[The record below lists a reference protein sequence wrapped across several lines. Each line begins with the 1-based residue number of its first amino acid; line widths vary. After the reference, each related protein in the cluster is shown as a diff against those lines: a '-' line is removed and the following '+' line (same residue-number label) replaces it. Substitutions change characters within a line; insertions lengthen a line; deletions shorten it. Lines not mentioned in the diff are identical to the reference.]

1 MSTASGVCKSEN
13 NERVKAQPARCKVS
27 AQPSASTRL
36 QRNQAEKQRRDRLNG
51 YISELATLVPMVANA
66 SKPLDKVSILRLAA
80 AQMRLNFSCLNPKRF
95 KSKSVVLPPSVTA
108 YLDVIEKTIG
118 GFVIVTT
125 FSGVIVFC
133 SRCVED
139 YIGYQNIDI
148 MGNSIYNYIHS
159 GDVSHFE
166 KKVNSVINRKKKK
179 PSKKRTK
186 IVKAHMQQ
194 RPLPRSGEVR
204 YRKMVFK
211 ISVHI
216 NEVQENVNTEPAST
230 AKGKKLTR
238 TKDFGTTAVVLM
250 FIEPVKLEPEIDI
263 SYIEAHQ
270 DAYFTIHGLQA
281 EIIYADQRISTITG
295 YMPNEVQGTSAYQY
309 ICSSDVP
316 IAIFAQKAMFT
327 SSDGTGIITYRLR
340 IRDMRYVYLQSSGQI
355 AYKDST
361 NEISHFVCFN
371 KLLSDKEG
379 SEELKKF
386 QQRFAPQIIAA
397 KMMDV
402 KKKSHGQIPEVEL
415 KDALSILTDSLP
427 SCSKSL
433 KFNQTA
439 KGATA
444 LNQQSTTFTDVSEKP
459 SGSRK
464 NSLEPEKR
472 AENLLSVQSK
482 KRLSVESVVTQ
493 EKAVKSS
500 IHKRVDS
507 STSSVYES
515 CQKKTIMSTNN
526 NSSPIV
532 NDVNLQEQLEDPY
545 VLKSEGSAV
554 YINSYE
560 PTQNAILNNSFSDMS
575 ASASVSE
582 CSTMSTTTYESAQN
596 TVLNQTYNGMSAQFV
611 TVNQCPE
618 GEFHFDNLA
627 NPRKSYSVPRRR
639 HSDGPLAAET
649 MNFELNN
656 ECLRNNGVSQFDD
669 FLTPSRDQM
678 TQMNLSE
685 YVPNVQHEKMINF
698 SRSYSLPYQTGS
710 SESVM
715 QSLKGNT
722 EDYAKC
728 DEEAF
733 PSSIDHNTAA
743 LLSDVLLT
751 SQNGMVAE
759 TLTDKIPQYNFGESL
774 PKLQYP
780 NNAASLNKMAIANN
794 GCLEAANP
802 NNDITTHH
810 ANLYN
815 GAKYHD
821 ALTSSDLTFYSNDMN
836 VGINNGL
843 HEKVADSFND
853 VDYQCLNSVNNL
865 HLSGTRISNCHDN
878 VNNINSHQNGFSD
891 GIKRDSRVNGLNKY
905 DGRINGLNK
914 YDGKINRL
922 NNHPSINSLSS
933 HYANDI
939 QNLNYD
945 EINSKYVSQVSHSLN
960 GRTFAEGY
968 ATATKRKKPDLT
980 TDFFASMDDD
990 RSIQRSEELETSDIS
1005 RNLDG
1010 SLQLFSEYTVDK
1022 KMENTDW
1029 PSSYVPIQTHP
1040 DVTNA
1045 EANINGELFYE
1056 LDLFFKTLSQPPNAQ
1071 SHCTVNDASNLCIAD
1086 FGYVQS
1092 SSPGAKNHRNT
1103 VRQRTDF
1110 ISPVGEWKNGF
1121 KQ

>member
-1 MSTASGVCKSEN
+1 MSTASGVSKSEN
-13 NERVKAQPARCKVS
+13 NERAKAQPARCKIS

-51 YISELATLVPMVANA
+51 YISELATLVPMIANA

-95 KSKSVVLPPSVTA
+95 KSKSIVLPPSVTA

-159 GDVSHFE
+159 ADVSHFE

-179 PSKKRTK
+179 PSKRRTK
-186 IVKAHMQQ
+186 TVKAHMQQ

-230 AKGKKLTR
+230 TKGKKLTR

-250 FIEPVKLEPEIDI
+250 FVEPAKLEPEIDI

-270 DAYFTIHGLQA
+270 DAYFTIHGPQA
-281 EIIYADQRISTITG
+281 EIIYADQRISTIAG
-295 YMPNEVQGTSAYQY
+295 WMPREVQGMSAYKF

-316 IAIFAQKAMFT
+316 VAIFAQKAMFT
-327 SSDGTGIITYRLR
+327 SSDGTGAITYRLR
-340 IRDMRYVYLQSSGQI
+340 TCDMRYIYLQTSGQI
-355 AYKDST
+355 AFKDST

-371 KLLSDKEG
+371 KLLNNKEG

-386 QQRFAPQIIAA
+386 QQRFAPQIIAS
-397 KMMDV
+397 KMMDG
-402 KKKSHGQIPEVEL
+402 KKKSQGQIPEGEL
-415 KDALSILTDSLP
+415 NVALSILTDSLP

-433 KFNQTA
+433 KCNQTA
-439 KGATA
+439 KGASA
-444 LNQQSTTFTDVSEKP
+444 LSQQSTTFTDITEKP

-464 NSLEPEKR
+464 NSLESEKF
-472 AENLLSVQSK
+472 AENLLSVRSK
-482 KRLSVESVVTQ
+482 KKLSVESVLTQ
-493 EKAVKSS
+493 EEVVRSG

-507 STSSVYES
+507 SASSVYES
-515 CQKKTIMSTNN
+515 CQNKTNMPTNN

-532 NDVNLQEQLEDPY
+532 NAINLQEQQEDQY
-545 VLKSEGSAV
+545 VLKSEGSAM

-560 PTQNAILNNSFSDMS
+560 SAQNAILNNSFRYTKSS
-575 ASASVSE
+575 VSVSE
-582 CSTMSTTTYESAQN
+582 CSTMSSTTSYESAQN
-596 TVLNQTYNGMSAQFV
+596 MVLNQTFSGMSAEFA
-611 TVNQCPE
+611 TVNQQRE
-618 GEFHFDNLA
+618 GEFYFDNLA
-627 NPRKSYSVPRRR
+627 HPRKSYSVPRRR
-639 HSDGPLAAET
+639 HSDGPLATES
-649 MNFELNN
+649 MNFELNS
-656 ECLRNNGVSQFDD
+656 ECLRNNGVFQFDD
-669 FLTPSRDQM
+669 FVTPPRDQM
-678 TQMNLSE
+678 TQINLSE
-685 YVPNVQHEKMINF
+685 YVPNVQHEKMNSF

-715 QSLKGNT
+715 QNLKGNT
-722 EDYAKC
+722 ENYAKC
-728 DEEAF
+728 NEEDF

-759 TLTDKIPQYNFGESL
+759 TLTDKIPHYNFGGCL

-780 NNAASLNKMAIANN
+780 NNAASLNKMAAANY
-794 GCLEAANP
+794 GCLETANP

-815 GAKYHD
+815 GAL
-821 ALTSSDLTFYSNDMN
+821 ASSDLIFYSNDMN
-836 VGINNGL
+836 VSMNNGL
-843 HEKVADSFND
+843 HENVADTLND
-853 VDYQCLNSVNNL
+853 VDYQCLTSVNNL
-865 HLSGTRISNCHDN
+865 HLSGTRVSNCHDN

-891 GIKRDSRVNGLNKY
+891 GIKHDSRVIALNKY

-914 YDGKINRL
+914 YDDKINRL
-922 NNHPSINSLSS
+922 NKDTSINSLSS

-945 EINSKYVSQVSHSLN
+945 EINSKYVSEVNHSLN

-968 ATATKRKKPDLT
+968 TTATKRKKTNLT
-980 TDFFASMDDD
+980 TDFFACMDDG
-990 RSIQRSEELETSDIS
+990 RSIQRSEELERADVLG
-1005 RNLDG
+1005 NMDG

-1029 PSSYVPIQTHP
+1029 PSSYAPLQTHA
-1040 DVTNA
+1040 DTTNA
-1045 EANINGELFYE
+1045 EADINGELFYE

-1071 SHCTVNDASNLCIAD
+1071 SHSTANDASNLCIAD
-1086 FGYVQS
+1086 CGYAQS
-1092 SSPGAKNHRNT
+1092 SSPGAKKHLNT
-1103 VRQRTDF
+1103 VQQCTDF
-1110 ISPVGEWKNGF
+1110 LSSVDEWKNGF